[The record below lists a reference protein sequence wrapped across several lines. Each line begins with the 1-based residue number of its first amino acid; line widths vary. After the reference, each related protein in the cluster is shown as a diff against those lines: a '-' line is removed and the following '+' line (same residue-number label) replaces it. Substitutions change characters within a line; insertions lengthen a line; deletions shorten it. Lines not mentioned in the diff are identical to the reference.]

1 MGEQEYNFYFGGIS
15 WAECF
20 DILSPYQ
27 QRIDYDFE
35 TSEINKN
42 ENSNI

>member
-1 MGEQEYNFYFGGIS
+1 MGEQEYNFYFAGTN

-20 DILSPYQ
+20 DILSPF
-27 QRIDYDFE
+27 QRRLDYDFE

-42 ENSNI
+42 ENSNT